1 MRKTLAALALAGTT
15 FLAGC
20 GGTAADEPAEAAAPT
35 GTTTTEPAASASAET
50 VDTFAVE
57 VGDCIVYPKEQQRE
71 MEQATE
77 ATEAPMEIET
87 VPCEEPHDSEV
98 YAVFDLPDGD
108 FPGEEE
114 VTAAADDGCF
124 NEFEPFVGNSYD
136 NSVLDIEYFFPSQE
150 SWSFDG
156 DRQVVCMVYHLEGEP
171 LVGSAKGSAL

>member
-1 MRKTLAALALAGTT
+1 MRKTLAALALAGTF

-20 GGTAADEPAEAAAPT
+20 GGTAADEPAAAPT
-35 GTTTTEPAASASAET
+35 ADGAGTAEPAASAPAET
-50 VDTFAVE
+50 VDTFDVE
-57 VGDCIVYPKEQQRE
+57 VGDCIAYPKEQQRE

-77 ATEAPMEIET
+77 ATEAPMDVET
-87 VPCEEPHDSEV
+87 VPCEQSHDSEV
-98 YAVFDLPDGD
+98 YAIFDLPDGD

-114 VTAAADDGCF
+114 VIAAADEGCF

-156 DRQVVCMVYHLEGEP
+156 DRQVTCMVYHLDGEP
-171 LVGSAKGSAL
+171 LVGSAKDSAL